1 MKRYV
6 LVGVIF
12 LSGLVLLSDAS
23 FAQKKKADAI
33 PAGVQ
38 APMFEVDP
46 FWPKPLPNHWIL
58 GAVIGVSV
66 DKDDNIWIL
75 HRPNTPEPMETYA
88 ANMPPG
94 SQCCIP
100 APPVLEFNQAGDLIG
115 HWGGPGEGYNW
126 ANNNH
131 GIFVDYKGFVWVG
144 GNGHTT
150 DPKIYPGAPNSIPE
164 GTFKGAMADDSV
176 LKFTK
181 NGKFVMQIG
190 HPFRSKGDNDTE
202 NLNGPAGISVDPKTD
217 ELYIADGYGN
227 NRVIVFDANTGKF
240 KRQWGAYGNKPV
252 DDTAGPYDP
261 DAPVDQQ
268 FRSPLHC
275 ARLADDGLV
284 YVCDRRND
292 RLQVF
297 HTDGT
302 FVKEMFINKR
312 TLGDGSV
319 SDIAFSRDPEQKYI
333 YVADLSNDQ
342 VHILLRDTLEILTSF
357 GDGGRQPGQFYAD
370 HSIAADLEGNIYTTE
385 TFRGQRV
392 QKFIYKGIG
401 PVTKENQGVLW
412 PKSAL
417 TK

>member
-1 MKRYV
+1 MKRNV

-12 LSGLVLLSDAS
+12 FSALVLLTNESL
-23 FAQKKKADAI
+23 AQKKAAA
-33 PAGVQ
+33 PSVVQ
-38 APMFEVDP
+38 APRFEVDP

-58 GAVIGVSV
+58 GAVIGVSI
-66 DKDDNIWIL
+66 DSDDNIWIL

-88 ANMPPG
+88 ANNPPG
-94 SQCCIP
+94 SFCCIP

-126 ANNNH
+126 PNTNH
-131 GIFVDYKGFVWVG
+131 GIYVDYKGFVWIG
-144 GNGHTT
+144 GSGTT
-150 DPKIYPGAPNSIPE
+150 NNPKIYPGAPNSAPE
-164 GTFKGAMADDSV
+164 GTFKGAMADDTI

-181 NGKFVMQIG
+181 DGKFVMQLG
-190 HPFRSKGDNDTE
+190 HPFKSKGDNDTE

-217 ELYIADGYGN
+217 DLYIADGYGN

-240 KRQWGAYGNKPV
+240 RRQWGAYGNRPV
-252 DDTAGPYDP
+252 DDDAGKYDP

-268 FRSPLHC
+268 FRRPVHC
-275 ARLADDGLV
+275 ARLANDGLV

-292 RLQVF
+292 RIQVF

-302 FVKEMFINKR
+302 FVKEAFINKR
-312 TLGDGSV
+312 TLGDGSA
-319 SDIAFSRDPEQKYI
+319 SDIAFSSDPQQKYI
-333 YVADLSNDQ
+333 YLADLSNDR
-342 VHILLRDTLEILTSF
+342 VDILLRDTLEILTSF

-370 HSIAADLEGNIYTTE
+370 HSIATDHEGNLYTTE

-392 QKFIYKGIG
+392 QKFINKGVG

-412 PKSAL
+412 PKSTSA
-417 TK
+417 K